1 MSSMLLWRR
10 AAGAPRSSASLRPS
24 ARSWRWER
32 RMAARLQ
39 GRRTRAR
46 RAARAR
52 RTRRASRVRRMRRAR
67 RRRRRGGR
75 TGRIAWGGAQTTTR
89 PSHSPL
95 LPLLCGPPLPPRLAL
110 GPPNRAADTART
122 QIRQRAARAQAA
134 WPAVAGHASPS
145 ATPRSAQR
153 RCTTTTTTTTATA
166 TTERSL
172 CPRRPAVCRC
182 TPARPEPCG
191 RRRRRAVFRRGGLS
205 RAAVRG
211 SRTECDRSCARRRA
225 LDRERAPGTRPKT
238 GTGASWRRA

>member
-1 MSSMLLWRR
+1 MSSMWLWRR
-10 AAGAPRSSASLRPS
+10 AAGAPRSSASSRPS

-39 GRRTRAR
+39 GRKTRAR
-46 RAARAR
+46 RSARAR
-52 RTRRASRVRRMRRAR
+52 RTRRAARTRRTRRAR
-67 RRRRRGGR
+67 RRRRRRGR
-75 TGRIAWGGAQTTTR
+75 AGRNAWGGAQTTTR
-89 PSHSPL
+89 PSHSSL

-122 QIRQRAARAQAA
+122 QNRQRAVRAQAA
-134 WPAVAGHASPS
+134 WPAVAGR
-145 ATPRSAQR
+145 ATPRSAQHP
-153 RCTTTTTTTTATA
+153 CTTTTTTATA

-172 CPRRPAVCRC
+172 CPRRPAACRC
-182 TPARPEPCG
+182 TPARHEPCG

-225 LDRERAPGTRPKT
+225 LDWERAPGTRPKT